1 MTSDAAWLSGHA
13 FLLLVDAPVVRDGV
27 DRARS
32 AGLRGVVLAPS
43 TLQSAG
49 DTEGLTVA
57 AVVGWPSGRHHTLV
71 KAAEARLAV
80 AQGATEIWLAT
91 DPHIA
96 DPNAL
101 LAEIVAV
108 REAVPPPVT
117 LAVHL
122 DAGRGADS
130 ARALAEAAALAG
142 AERLVGTSMSGDL
155 PHTLLADSLDAVID
169 ALDAGADRVAVSDV
183 AAVCPPPD

>member
-1 MTSDAAWLSGHA
+1 MLI
-13 FLLLVDAPVVRDGV
+13 DAPVVRDGV

-43 TLQSAG
+43 TLPSAG
-49 DTEGLTVA
+49 DTAGLTVA
-57 AVVGWPSGRHHTLV
+57 AVVGWPTGRHHTLV

-91 DPHIA
+91 DPHVT

-117 LAVHL
+117 LAVYRHP
-122 DAGRGADS
+122 DAS
-130 ARALAEAAALAG
+130 PALAEMAALAG
-142 AERLVGTSMSGDL
+142 AERMVGASISGDL
-155 PHTLLADSLDAVID
+155 PHTLRADSLDEVIA
-169 ALDAGADRVAVSDV
+169 ALEQGADRVAVSDA